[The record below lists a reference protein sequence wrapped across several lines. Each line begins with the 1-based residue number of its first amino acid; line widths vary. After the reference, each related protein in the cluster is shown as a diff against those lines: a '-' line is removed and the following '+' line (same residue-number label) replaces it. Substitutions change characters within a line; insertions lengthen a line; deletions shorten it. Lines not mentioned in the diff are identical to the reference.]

1 MLRCLPW
8 PEAESARDQASSRP
22 TYQPCAGPCPLPAP
36 AAAEVASLAQ
46 VAPRAFDVAT
56 KDGARY
62 EADAVVNCCGL
73 WSQTLSAALGLEQT
87 HPAFVIEHHY
97 AARGPRLFL

>member
-1 MLRCLPW
+1 MTVRIHIKHGTSMRPAIS
-8 PEAESARDQASSRP
+8 PDQPATSARYALCRSQ
-22 TYQPCAGPCPLPAP
+22 
-36 AAAEVASLAQ
+36 AEVASLAR
-46 VAPRAFDVAT
+46 VAPRAFDVAI

-73 WSQTLSAALGLEQT
+73 WSQTLSAELGLEQT

-97 AARGPRLFL
+97 AARGPRLFP